1 MLRDARGALGRCQPN
16 ANARHDQDRGGR
28 ADQSEA
34 RWAQPGGEA
43 DSSAPGC
50 GHGIGNHA
58 LAQTRPGLRRLQF
71 RVERGAD
78 FFLELA
84 HQVMTC
90 GTSTA
95 GRNPCAAR

>member
-1 MLRDARGALGRCQPN
+1 MLGDDGSALGRCD
-16 ANARHDQDRGGR
+16 ANAHACHDQDGGGG
-28 ADQSEA
+28 ADECQA
-34 RWAQPGGEA
+34 RRAQPCGESHWA
-43 DSSAPGC
+43 ATWGRD
-50 GHGIGNHA
+50 GIGNNT
-58 LAQTRPGLRRLQF
+58 LAQAGPGLRRFQL